1 MGGNCYQGKLTPL
14 LFPPEIGGNLMR
26 RLKVGGATYL
36 LEIMRSRT

>member
-1 MGGNCYQGKLTPL
+1 
-14 LFPPEIGGNLMR
+14 MR